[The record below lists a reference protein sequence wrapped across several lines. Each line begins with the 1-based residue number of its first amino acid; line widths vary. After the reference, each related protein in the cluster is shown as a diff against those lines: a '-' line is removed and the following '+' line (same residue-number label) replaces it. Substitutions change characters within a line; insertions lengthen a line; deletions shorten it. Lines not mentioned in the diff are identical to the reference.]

1 MQQRWTLNV
10 KGFGKIERASVRV
23 APLTLLIGENN
34 SGKSYLVSLLWG
46 VLARGRTLFPKEPP
60 ATETY
65 RKCVQHLDGTDGEVS
80 REFEDALVEWFNQLL
95 KSRRN
100 ELVQD
105 IFAQSALSIEHLSIS
120 DFYRTKRLS
129 VQWDHQREDVSARF
143 SARKHHVRFPVPVS
157 APLSDVDKYRML
169 QYLCWNLIMG
179 DLSSPLFTPGSS
191 RNRRL
196 EGETLYLPAA
206 RSGFMLTYK
215 SLTAE
220 LMNAWSGDEVSSTF
234 TLPVVRFLQGLTEN
248 TPFTKAKLADV
259 ADYIEHGMMDGQVKT
274 TRGAINSYSY
284 QPQGSRRSLPYH
296 VASSLV
302 GELSPIVIF
311 LRSNIK
317 YKSLIIEEP
326 EAHLHPGI
334 QRRLT
339 CALSRIVSAQVPV
352 WCTTH
357 SDTIFQQV
365 NNLMRLSQR
374 ADRAELMKQYGY
386 AEGDL
391 LHPDDVTAYEFRV
404 QENGKSVV
412 EPLDKTEYGFV
423 APTFNDALTE
433 LSNETLALME

>member
-10 KGFGKIERASVRV
+10 KGFGKIESASVRV

-60 ATETY
+60 GTDAY
-65 RKCVQHLDGTDGEVS
+65 RQCVQYLDETDGEVS
-80 REFEDALVEWFNQLL
+80 ADFEQALVGWFNQLL
-95 KSRRN
+95 ESRRN
-100 ELVQD
+100 KLVQD
-105 IFAQSALSIEHLSIS
+105 IFAQSGLSIDHLSIS
-120 DFYRTKRLS
+120 DFHRDKRLAIK
-129 VQWDHQREDVSARF
+129 WDTPRGDVSARY
-143 SARKHHVRFPVPVS
+143 STSQHRVRFPLPVTGTV
-157 APLSDVDKYRML
+157 SDADKYRML

-179 DLSSPLFTPGSS
+179 DLSSPLLAPGAS

-215 SLTAE
+215 ALTAE
-220 LMNAWSGDEVSSTF
+220 LMDAWSGDEVTSTF

-248 TPFTKAKLADV
+248 TPSKKAKLGSV
-259 ADYIEHGMMDGQVKT
+259 ADYIESGMMDGQVRT
-274 TRGAINSYSY
+274 ARGAINHYTY
-284 QPQGSRRSLPYH
+284 LPRGSRKALPYH

-339 CALSRIVSAQVPV
+339 CALSRIVSAGIPV

-365 NNLMRLSQR
+365 NNLMRLNQR
-374 ADRAELMKQYGY
+374 EDRAELMKHYGY

-391 LHPDDVTAYEFRV
+391 LRPDDVTAYEFRI

-412 EPLDKTEYGFV
+412 EPLDRNEHGFV
-423 APTFNDALTE
+423 APTFNKALTE
-433 LSNETLALME
+433 LSNETLGLME